1 MPSLSAGPRPS
12 ASTLLLDA
20 TGPRLRRIWTLRERM
35 SADDAAYAAA
45 AEAFDAPLVSTDKRL
60 LGACQAAE
68 ITALH
73 LSDLGGR

>member
-20 TGPRLRRIWTLRERM
+20 TGPRLRRIWTLREQM
-35 SADDAAYAAA
+35 SAYDAAYAAA
-45 AEAFDAPLVSTDKRL
+45 AEAFEAPLVSTDKRL